1 MLGLLF
7 NTQEDYKSMSMNMEG
22 GAFFNQSKCM
32 VYTIVKT
39 LELP

>member
-7 NTQEDYKSMSMNMEG
+7 NTQEDYKSMSMNMG